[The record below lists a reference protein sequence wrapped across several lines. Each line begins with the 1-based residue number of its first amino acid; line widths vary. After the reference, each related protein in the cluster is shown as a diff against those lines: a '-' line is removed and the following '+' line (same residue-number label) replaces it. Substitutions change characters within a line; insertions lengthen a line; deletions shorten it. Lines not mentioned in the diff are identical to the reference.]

1 MLEERSA
8 KVKGLRKKLFWLYA
22 AATLATILAATL
34 FCVAFISASDAK
46 PKAPSTNDDKT
57 PIVDNN
63 QNNNHQKPNNTP
75 PDNNQNPPSQG
86 GDQTDPP
93 IGGDDTPVIPEGSV
107 VWITAPGLGSGNLV
121 LVNKD
126 HTYLSANA
134 GNYTGNLT
142 TDNLTV
148 VNVKENRTTTTAN
161 LQVSANQV
169 ELSYAFVDML
179 CKMADAMVEGC
190 DNTTCNLIVHSG
202 FMRDTDPSSD
212 ELFTG
217 LSAVLRLNNEGTFYQ
232 FKDEQRLPRTIREW
246 VLANCHDFGIIQR
259 YPADKVAQTGVSA
272 SVAQYRYVGKIHAKY
287 MKAQNYCL
295 EEYLTAVKAYNFN
308 KRLDITV
315 DDEAYSLYFV
325 KEADANTKGIPVP
338 KDAKYEISGN
348 NVDGYVVLIKK

>member
-22 AATLATILAATL
+22 AATLATILAATV

-46 PKAPSTNDDKT
+46 PKAPDKDDDKT
-57 PIVDNN
+57 PVVDDDDKND
-63 QNNNHQKPNNTP
+63 QQTQKPGEK
-75 PDNNQNPPSQG
+75 PDPGEQG
-86 GDQTDPP
+86 GNDDENPNPGDNP
-93 IGGDDTPVIPEGSV
+93 IVIPDGSV
-107 VWITAPGLGSGNLV
+107 VWITAPGLASGNLV
-121 LVNKD
+121 LVNND
-126 HTYLSANA
+126 HKYLAANS
-134 GNYTGNLT
+134 GTYTGTLT
-142 TDNLTV
+142 TDNLTI
-148 VNVKENRTTTTAN
+148 VNVKENRTTDTAN
-161 LQVSANQV
+161 LQVSANTV

-179 CKMADAMVEGC
+179 CKMADAMVQGC
-190 DNTTCNLIVHSG
+190 DNTTCNIIVHSG

-232 FKDEQRLPRTIREW
+232 FKDELRLPRTIREW
-246 VLANCHDFGIIQR
+246 VLANCQDFGIIQR

-295 EEYLTAVKAYNFN
+295 EEYLATVKEYNFN

-325 KEADANTKGIPVP
+325 KESDAATKGIPVP
-338 KDAKYEISGN
+338 KDTQYEISGN